1 MCAKKAIGQKDEE
14 AGVPFMRKK
23 FIANNRTHILLCTKK
38 KERKEGRKKK
48 NLFVD
53 ENF

>member
-38 KERKEGRKKK
+38 KERKKRKEEKK
-48 NLFVD
+48 SFCR
-53 ENF
+53 